1 MDFIDYLTSVRPR
14 VEKELDAGLP
24 IPISQRHLQ
33 EVAQD
38 SSAFAEKSVEQDVA
52 APAKP
57 AAVEP
62 AAAAVSAEPSAC
74 NSVVA
79 DLNTYLYQ
87 PLRGFSAT
95 GGKRVR
101 PALVLLAT
109 QAVHGDVEAA
119 LPVAC
124 AIEDFQSAA
133 LIHDDIADKSEMRR
147 GEPCLYRSLGTG
159 LAINVGDAALVHTI
173 GRICH
178 GNAYDETTRLRLIDA
193 LISMQERTLE
203 GQALDL
209 GWTQE
214 NRWDITPDE
223 YLFMATSKTA
233 YYSAAYPLLCGAIVG
248 GGTAEQRSALEA
260 FGLKA
265 GLAFQLQDDL
275 LNLVGDAKTQ
285 GKDFRSDITEGKRT
299 LLVVKAIEVLL
310 ASAKDNAEGNAESNA
325 KDSAGSNAKSSTPDA
340 ATAKAS
346 YKKLISLLSSKT
358 NDPILL
364 EEAVELIVSTGA
376 VDDVRAYAQ
385 TLIAEAK
392 GYLEEAPFDAEARD
406 TLLSMA
412 DFFVNRER

>member
-24 IPISQRHLQ
+24 IPVSQRHLQ
-33 EVAQD
+33 E
-38 SSAFAEKSVEQDVA
+38 AESCTLVEQNVA
-52 APAKP
+52 KS
-57 AAVEP
+57 
-62 AAAAVSAEPSAC
+62 AAAVPAEPAAC

-109 QAVHGDVEAA
+109 QAVHGNVEAA

-133 LIHDDIADKSEMRR
+133 LIHDDIADKSELRR
-147 GEPCLYRSLGTG
+147 GEPCLYRRLGTG

-178 GNAYDETTRLRLIDA
+178 SNTYDETTRLRLIDA
-193 LISMQERTLE
+193 LISMQEHTLE

-310 ASAKDNAEGNAESNA
+310 ANA
-325 KDSAGSNAKSSTPDA
+325 KDTAERTADSTPDA
-340 ATAKAS
+340 AAAKAS
-346 YKKLISLLSSKT
+346 YKKLVSLLSSKT

-392 GYLEEAPFDAEARD
+392 GYLEEAPFDTEACD

>member
-24 IPISQRHLQ
+24 IPVSQRHLQ
-33 EVAQD
+33 E
-38 SSAFAEKSVEQDVA
+38 AEA
-52 APAKP
+52 T
-57 AAVEP
+57 
-62 AAAAVSAEPSAC
+62 AC

-178 GNAYDETTRLRLIDA
+178 GNAYDEATRLRLIDA

-299 LLVVKAIEVLL
+299 LLVVKAIEALL
-310 ASAKDNAEGNAESNA
+310 ANAKGNAESNTKESSA
-325 KDSAGSNAKSSTPDA
+325 KDNAGSNAKSSTPDA
-340 ATAKAS
+340 AAAKAS

-376 VDDVRAYAQ
+376 VDDVRVYAQ

>member
-24 IPISQRHLQ
+24 IPVSQRHLQ
-33 EVAQD
+33 E
-38 SSAFAEKSVEQDVA
+38 AESCTLVEQNVA
-52 APAKP
+52 KS
-57 AAVEP
+57 
-62 AAAAVSAEPSAC
+62 AAAVPAEPAAC
-74 NSVVA
+74 NSVIA

-109 QAVHGDVEAA
+109 QAVHGNIEAA

-133 LIHDDIADKSEMRR
+133 LIHDDIADKSELRR
-147 GEPCLYRSLGTG
+147 GEPCLYRRLGTG

-193 LISMQERTLE
+193 LISMQEHTLE

-275 LNLVGDAKTQ
+275 LNLVGNAKTQ

-310 ASAKDNAEGNAESNA
+310 ANAEGNAKDSSAKDNA
-325 KDSAGSNAKSSTPDA
+325 DSTAKSSTPSVA
-340 ATAKAS
+340 AAKAS

-392 GYLEEAPFDAEARD
+392 GCLEEAPFDAEARD

>member
-24 IPISQRHLQ
+24 IPVSQRHLQ
-33 EVAQD
+33 E
-38 SSAFAEKSVEQDVA
+38 AESCTLVEQNVA
-52 APAKP
+52 KS
-57 AAVEP
+57 
-62 AAAAVSAEPSAC
+62 AAAVPAEPTAC

-133 LIHDDIADKSEMRR
+133 LIHDDIADKSELRR
-147 GEPCLYRSLGTG
+147 GEPCLYRRLGTG

-178 GNAYDETTRLRLIDA
+178 GNTYDETTQLRLIDA
-193 LISMQERTLE
+193 LISMQEHTLE

-310 ASAKDNAEGNAESNA
+310 ANAEGNAESNA
-325 KDSAGSNAKSSTPDA
+325 KESAEGNAGCSAKDNAGSNAKDSTPDA
-340 ATAKAS
+340 AAAKAS

-376 VDDVRAYAQ
+376 VDNVRAYAQ

>member
-24 IPISQRHLQ
+24 IPVSERHLQ
-33 EVAQD
+33 E
-38 SSAFAEKSVEQDVA
+38 AESCTLVEQNVA
-52 APAKP
+52 KS
-57 AAVEP
+57 
-62 AAAAVSAEPSAC
+62 AAAVPAEPAAC

-109 QAVHGDVEAA
+109 QAVHGNVEAA

-133 LIHDDIADKSEMRR
+133 LIHDDIADKSELRR
-147 GEPCLYRSLGTG
+147 GEPCLYRRLGTG

-178 GNAYDETTRLRLIDA
+178 SNTYDEATRLRLIDA
-193 LISMQERTLE
+193 LISMQEHTLE

-275 LNLVGDAKTQ
+275 LNLVGNAKTQ

-310 ASAKDNAEGNAESNA
+310 ANAESNA
-325 KDSAGSNAKSSTPDA
+325 KDSTPDA
-340 ATAKAS
+340 AAAKAS

>member
-24 IPISQRHLQ
+24 IPVSQRHLQ
-33 EVAQD
+33 E
-38 SSAFAEKSVEQDVA
+38 
-52 APAKP
+52 
-57 AAVEP
+57 
-62 AAAAVSAEPSAC
+62 AEPPTC
-74 NSVVA
+74 NSIVA

-95 GGKRVR
+95 GGKRGR

-109 QAVHGDVEAA
+109 QAVHGNVEAA

-133 LIHDDIADKSEMRR
+133 LIHDDIADKSELRR
-147 GEPCLYRSLGTG
+147 GEPCLYRRLGTG

-178 GNAYDETTRLRLIDA
+178 GNMYDETTRLRLIDT

-248 GGTAEQRSALEA
+248 GGTAEQRSALKA

-310 ASAKDNAEGNAESNA
+310 ANAEGNA
-325 KDSAGSNAKSSTPDA
+325 KDSAKANAESNAKSSTPGA
-340 ATAKAS
+340 AAAKAS

-376 VDDVRAYAQ
+376 VDDVRTYAQ

>member
-24 IPISQRHLQ
+24 IPVSQRHLK
-33 EVAQD
+33 E
-38 SSAFAEKSVEQDVA
+38 AESCTLVEQNVA
-52 APAKP
+52 KS
-57 AAVEP
+57 
-62 AAAAVSAEPSAC
+62 AAAVPAEPAAC
-74 NSVVA
+74 NSVIA

-109 QAVHGDVEAA
+109 QAVHGNIEAA

-133 LIHDDIADKSEMRR
+133 LIHDDIADKSELRR
-147 GEPCLYRSLGTG
+147 GEPCLYRRLGTG

-193 LISMQERTLE
+193 LISMQEHTLE

-275 LNLVGDAKTQ
+275 LNLVGNAKTQ

-310 ASAKDNAEGNAESNA
+310 ANAEGNAESNT
-325 KDSAGSNAKSSTPDA
+325 KDSSTKGIAGSNAKSSTSDA
-340 ATAKAS
+340 AAAKAS

-364 EEAVELIVSTGA
+364 DEAVELIVSTGA

>member
-24 IPISQRHLQ
+24 ISVSQRHLK
-33 EVAQD
+33 E
-38 SSAFAEKSVEQDVA
+38 AESCTLVEQNVA
-52 APAKP
+52 KS
-57 AAVEP
+57 
-62 AAAAVSAEPSAC
+62 AAAVPAEPAAC
-74 NSVVA
+74 NSVIA

-109 QAVHGDVEAA
+109 QAVHGNIEAA

-133 LIHDDIADKSEMRR
+133 LIHDDIADKSELRR
-147 GEPCLYRSLGTG
+147 GEPCLYRRLGTG

-193 LISMQERTLE
+193 LISMQEHTLE

-325 KDSAGSNAKSSTPDA
+325 KDSAGSNAKSSTSDA
-340 ATAKAS
+340 AAAKAS

-376 VDDVRAYAQ
+376 VDDVRTYAQ

>member
-1 MDFIDYLTSVRPR
+1 MDFIDYLTSIRPR

-33 EVAQD
+33 EA
-38 SSAFAEKSVEQDVA
+38 
-52 APAKP
+52 
-57 AAVEP
+57 EP
-62 AAAAVSAEPSAC
+62 AAC
-74 NSVVA
+74 NSIVA

-109 QAVHGDVEAA
+109 QAVHGNIEAA

-133 LIHDDIADKSEMRR
+133 LIHDDIADKSELRR
-147 GEPCLYRSLGTG
+147 GEPCLYRRLGTG

-193 LISMQERTLE
+193 LISMQEHTLE

-275 LNLVGDAKTQ
+275 LNLVGNAKTQ

-310 ASAKDNAEGNAESNA
+310 ANAEGNAESNTKDSSA
-325 KDSAGSNAKSSTPDA
+325 KDNAGGNAKSSTPSVA
-340 ATAKAS
+340 AAKAS

-392 GYLEEAPFDAEARD
+392 GCLEEAPFDAEARD

>member
-24 IPISQRHLQ
+24 IPVSQRHLK
-33 EVAQD
+33 E
-38 SSAFAEKSVEQDVA
+38 
-52 APAKP
+52 
-57 AAVEP
+57 
-62 AAAAVSAEPSAC
+62 AEPTAY

-133 LIHDDIADKSEMRR
+133 LIHDDIADKSELRR
-147 GEPCLYRSLGTG
+147 GEPCLYRRLGTG

-178 GNAYDETTRLRLIDA
+178 SNTYDETTRLRLIDA
-193 LISMQERTLE
+193 LISMQKHTLE

-310 ASAKDNAEGNAESNA
+310 ANAKDTAEGTADSTAKGTAGSNA
-325 KDSAGSNAKSSTPDA
+325 KDSTPDA
-340 ATAKAS
+340 ASAKAS

-376 VDDVRAYAQ
+376 VDDVRTYAQ

>member
-1 MDFIDYLTSVRPR
+1 MDFIGYLTSVRPR

-24 IPISQRHLQ
+24 IPVSKRHLQ
-33 EVAQD
+33 EAAQD
-38 SSAFAEKSVEQDVA
+38 SCAFAEQNVEQNVA
-52 APAKP
+52 KS
-57 AAVEP
+57 
-62 AAAAVSAEPSAC
+62 AAAVPAEPAAC

-133 LIHDDIADKSEMRR
+133 LIHDDIADKSELRR
-147 GEPCLYRSLGTG
+147 GEPCLYRRLGTG

-173 GRICH
+173 GRICR
-178 GNAYDETTRLRLIDA
+178 GNVYDETTRLRLIDA

-248 GGTAEQRSALEA
+248 KASVRQCSALKA

-275 LNLVGDAKTQ
+275 LNLVGNARTQ

-310 ASAKDNAEGNAESNA
+310 ANAKDNTS
-325 KDSAGSNAKSSTPDA
+325 DA
-340 ATAKAS
+340 AAAKAS

>member
-24 IPISQRHLQ
+24 IPISQRHLK
-33 EVAQD
+33 E
-38 SSAFAEKSVEQDVA
+38 AEA
-52 APAKP
+52 T
-57 AAVEP
+57 
-62 AAAAVSAEPSAC
+62 AC
-74 NSVVA
+74 NSIVS

-133 LIHDDIADKSEMRR
+133 LIHDDIADKSELRR
-147 GEPCLYRSLGTG
+147 GEPCLYRRLGTG

-178 GNAYDETTRLRLIDA
+178 GNTYDEATRLRLIDA
-193 LISMQERTLE
+193 LISMQEHTLE

-248 GGTAEQRSALEA
+248 GGTVEQRSALEA

-275 LNLVGDAKTQ
+275 LNLVGNAKTQ

-310 ASAKDNAEGNAESNA
+310 ANAEGNAESNTKDSSA
-325 KDSAGSNAKSSTPDA
+325 KDNAGGNAKSSTPSVA
-340 ATAKAS
+340 AAKAS

-392 GYLEEAPFDAEARD
+392 GCLEEAPFDAEARD

>member
-24 IPISQRHLQ
+24 IPVSQRHLQ
-33 EVAQD
+33 
-38 SSAFAEKSVEQDVA
+38 K
-52 APAKP
+52 
-57 AAVEP
+57 VEP
-62 AAAAVSAEPSAC
+62 TAC
-74 NSVVA
+74 NSIVA

-119 LPVAC
+119 LPIAC

-133 LIHDDIADKSEMRR
+133 LIHDDIADKSELRR
-147 GEPCLYRSLGTG
+147 GEPCLYRRLGTG

-178 GNAYDETTRLRLIDA
+178 SNTYDEATRLRLIDA
-193 LISMQERTLE
+193 LISMQEHTLE

-223 YLFMATSKTA
+223 YLFMAMSKTA

-299 LLVVKAIEVLL
+299 LLVVKAIEALL
-310 ASAKDNAEGNAESNA
+310 ANAESNA
-325 KDSAGSNAKSSTPDA
+325 KDSSAKDNAGSNAKNSTPDA
-340 ATAKAS
+340 AAAKAS

-376 VDDVRAYAQ
+376 VDDVQAYAQ

-392 GYLEEAPFDAEARD
+392 GYLEEVPFDAEARD

>member
-24 IPISQRHLQ
+24 IPVSQRHLQ
-33 EVAQD
+33 EAESCTLAEQNVA
-38 SSAFAEKSVEQDVA
+38 KS
-52 APAKP
+52 
-57 AAVEP
+57 
-62 AAAAVSAEPSAC
+62 AAAVPAEPTAC
-74 NSVVA
+74 NSIVA

-109 QAVHGDVEAA
+109 QAVHGNVEAA

-147 GEPCLYRSLGTG
+147 GEPCLYRRLGTG

-178 GNAYDETTRLRLIDA
+178 GNAYDEATRLRLIDA

-310 ASAKDNAEGNAESNA
+310 ANVKATAGNNA
-325 KDSAGSNAKSSTPDA
+325 KDSTPDA
-340 ATAKAS
+340 AAAKTS

-376 VDDVRAYAQ
+376 VDNVRAYAQ

-392 GYLEEAPFDAEARD
+392 GCLEEASFDAEARD

>member
-24 IPISQRHLQ
+24 IPVSQRHLQ
-33 EVAQD
+33 E
-38 SSAFAEKSVEQDVA
+38 AESCTLVEQNVA
-52 APAKP
+52 KS
-57 AAVEP
+57 
-62 AAAAVSAEPSAC
+62 AAAVPAEPAAC

-178 GNAYDETTRLRLIDA
+178 GNAYGETTRLCLIDA

-214 NRWDITPDE
+214 NRWNITPDE
-223 YLFMATSKTA
+223 YFFMATSKTA

-299 LLVVKAIEVLL
+299 LLVVKAIEALL
-310 ASAKDNAEGNAESNA
+310 ANAEGNAESNTKDSSA
-325 KDSAGSNAKSSTPDA
+325 KDTAGSNAKDSTPDA
-340 ATAKAS
+340 AAAKAS

-376 VDDVRAYAQ
+376 VDNVRAYAQ

>member
-24 IPISQRHLQ
+24 IPISQRHLK
-33 EVAQD
+33 E
-38 SSAFAEKSVEQDVA
+38 AEA
-52 APAKP
+52 T
-57 AAVEP
+57 
-62 AAAAVSAEPSAC
+62 AC
-74 NSVVA
+74 NSIVS

-133 LIHDDIADKSEMRR
+133 LIHDDIADKSELRR
-147 GEPCLYRSLGTG
+147 GEPCLYRRLGTG

-178 GNAYDETTRLRLIDA
+178 GNTYDEATRLRLIDA
-193 LISMQERTLE
+193 LISMQEHTLE

-248 GGTAEQRSALEA
+248 RGTVEQRSALEA

-310 ASAKDNAEGNAESNA
+310 ANAEGNAESNTKDSSA
-325 KDSAGSNAKSSTPDA
+325 KDNAGGNAKSSTPSVA
-340 ATAKAS
+340 AAKAS

-392 GYLEEAPFDAEARD
+392 GCLEEAPFDAEARD

>member
-24 IPISQRHLQ
+24 IPVSQRHLQ
-33 EVAQD
+33 E
-38 SSAFAEKSVEQDVA
+38 
-52 APAKP
+52 
-57 AAVEP
+57 
-62 AAAAVSAEPSAC
+62 AEPTAC

-133 LIHDDIADKSEMRR
+133 LIHDDIADKSELRR
-147 GEPCLYRSLGTG
+147 GEPCLYHRLGTG

-193 LISMQERTLE
+193 LISMQEHTLE

-223 YLFMATSKTA
+223 YIFMATSKTA

-310 ASAKDNAEGNAESNA
+310 ANTESNA
-325 KDSAGSNAKSSTPDA
+325 KDSAEHSAGSNAKDSTPDA
-340 ATAKAS
+340 AAAKAS

-364 EEAVELIVSTGA
+364 EEAVGLIVSTGA

-392 GYLEEAPFDAEARD
+392 GYLEEAPFDAEAHD

>member
-24 IPISQRHLQ
+24 IPVSQKHLQ
-33 EVAQD
+33 E
-38 SSAFAEKSVEQDVA
+38 AESCTLVEQNVA
-52 APAKP
+52 KS
-57 AAVEP
+57 AAVVPAEP
-62 AAAAVSAEPSAC
+62 AAC

-109 QAVHGDVEAA
+109 QAVHGNVEEA

-133 LIHDDIADKSEMRR
+133 LIHDDIADKSELRR
-147 GEPCLYRSLGTG
+147 GEPCLYRRLGTG

-178 GNAYDETTRLRLIDA
+178 GNTYDEATRLRLIDA

-248 GGTAEQRSALEA
+248 GGTAEQRSALKA

-275 LNLVGDAKTQ
+275 LNLVGNAKTQ

-310 ASAKDNAEGNAESNA
+310 ANAGSNA
-325 KDSAGSNAKSSTPDA
+325 KDSTPDA
-340 ATAKAS
+340 AAAKAS

-376 VDDVRAYAQ
+376 VDDVRACAQ

>member
-24 IPISQRHLQ
+24 ISVSQRHLK
-33 EVAQD
+33 E
-38 SSAFAEKSVEQDVA
+38 AESCTLVEQNVA
-52 APAKP
+52 KQNVTKPGVVVPA
-57 AAVEP
+57 
-62 AAAAVSAEPSAC
+62 AC
-74 NSVVA
+74 NSIVA

-109 QAVHGDVEAA
+109 QAVHGNVEAA

-133 LIHDDIADKSEMRR
+133 LIHDDIADKSELRR
-147 GEPCLYRSLGTG
+147 GEPCLYRRLGIG

-178 GNAYDETTRLRLIDA
+178 SNAYDEATRLRLIDA

-299 LLVVKAIEVLL
+299 LLVVKAIEALL
-310 ASAKDNAEGNAESNA
+310 ASAKDN
-325 KDSAGSNAKSSTPDA
+325 TPDA
-340 ATAKAS
+340 AAAKAS

-358 NDPILL
+358 NDSILL

-392 GYLEEAPFDAEARD
+392 GYLEEAPFDTEARD

>member
-24 IPISQRHLQ
+24 ISVSQRHLK
-33 EVAQD
+33 E
-38 SSAFAEKSVEQDVA
+38 AESCTLVEQNVA
-52 APAKP
+52 KS
-57 AAVEP
+57 
-62 AAAAVSAEPSAC
+62 AAAVPAEPAAC
-74 NSVVA
+74 NSVIA

-109 QAVHGDVEAA
+109 QAVHGNIEAA

-133 LIHDDIADKSEMRR
+133 LIHDDIADKSELRR
-147 GEPCLYRSLGTG
+147 GEPCLYRRLGTG

-193 LISMQERTLE
+193 LISMQEHTLE

-310 ASAKDNAEGNAESNA
+310 ANTGSNA
-325 KDSAGSNAKSSTPDA
+325 KDSTPDA

-392 GYLEEAPFDAEARD
+392 GYLEEAPFDTEACD

>member
-24 IPISQRHLQ
+24 ISVSQRHLK
-33 EVAQD
+33 E
-38 SSAFAEKSVEQDVA
+38 AESCTLVEQNVA
-52 APAKP
+52 KS
-57 AAVEP
+57 
-62 AAAAVSAEPSAC
+62 AAAVPAEPAAC
-74 NSVVA
+74 NSVIA

-109 QAVHGDVEAA
+109 QAVHGNIEAA

-133 LIHDDIADKSEMRR
+133 LIHDDIADKSELRR
-147 GEPCLYRSLGTG
+147 GEPCLYRRLGTG

-173 GRICH
+173 RRICH
-178 GNAYDETTRLRLIDA
+178 SNAYDEATRLRLIDA
-193 LISMQERTLE
+193 LISMQEHTLE

-248 GGTAEQRSALEA
+248 GGTAEQRSALKA

-275 LNLVGDAKTQ
+275 LNLVGNAKTQ

-310 ASAKDNAEGNAESNA
+310 ANAESNA
-325 KDSAGSNAKSSTPDA
+325 KDSTPDA
-340 ATAKAS
+340 AAAKAS

>member
-24 IPISQRHLQ
+24 IPVSKRHLQ
-33 EVAQD
+33 E
-38 SSAFAEKSVEQDVA
+38 AESCTLVEQNVA
-52 APAKP
+52 KS
-57 AAVEP
+57 
-62 AAAAVSAEPSAC
+62 AAAVSAEPAAC

-109 QAVHGDVEAA
+109 QAVHGNVEAA

-133 LIHDDIADKSEMRR
+133 LIHDDIADKSELRR
-147 GEPCLYRSLGTG
+147 GEPCLYRRLGTG

-178 GNAYDETTRLRLIDA
+178 GNTYDETTQLRLIDA
-193 LISMQERTLE
+193 LISMQEHTLE

-299 LLVVKAIEVLL
+299 LLVVKAIEALL
-310 ASAKDNAEGNAESNA
+310 ANAKGNAESNTKESSA
-325 KDSAGSNAKSSTPDA
+325 KDNAGSNAKSSTPDA
-340 ATAKAS
+340 AAAKAS

-376 VDDVRAYAQ
+376 VDNVRAYAQ

-392 GYLEEAPFDAEARD
+392 GCLEEAPFDAEARD

>member
-24 IPISQRHLQ
+24 IPVSQRHLQ
-33 EVAQD
+33 E
-38 SSAFAEKSVEQDVA
+38 AESCTLVEQNVA
-52 APAKP
+52 KS
-57 AAVEP
+57 
-62 AAAAVSAEPSAC
+62 AAAVPAEPAAC

-109 QAVHGDVEAA
+109 QAVHGNIEAA

-133 LIHDDIADKSEMRR
+133 LIHDDIADKSELRR
-147 GEPCLYRSLGTG
+147 GEPCLYRRLGTG

-193 LISMQERTLE
+193 LISMQEHTLE

-310 ASAKDNAEGNAESNA
+310 ANAEGNAESNTKDSSA
-325 KDSAGSNAKSSTPDA
+325 KDNAGGNAKSSTPSVA
-340 ATAKAS
+340 AAKAS

-376 VDDVRAYAQ
+376 VDDVRSYAQ

>member
-24 IPISQRHLQ
+24 IPVSQRHLQ
-33 EVAQD
+33 E
-38 SSAFAEKSVEQDVA
+38 AESCTLVEQNVA
-52 APAKP
+52 KS
-57 AAVEP
+57 
-62 AAAAVSAEPSAC
+62 AAAVPAEPTAC

-133 LIHDDIADKSEMRR
+133 LIHDDIADKSELRR
-147 GEPCLYRSLGTG
+147 GEPCLYRRLGTG

-178 GNAYDETTRLRLIDA
+178 GNTYDETTQLRLIDA
-193 LISMQERTLE
+193 LISMQEHTLE

-299 LLVVKAIEVLL
+299 LLVVKAIEALL
-310 ASAKDNAEGNAESNA
+310 ANAEGNAESNTKDSSA
-325 KDSAGSNAKSSTPDA
+325 KDNADSTAKSSTPSVA
-340 ATAKAS
+340 AAKAS

-392 GYLEEAPFDAEARD
+392 GCLEEAPFDAEARD

>member
-24 IPISQRHLQ
+24 IPVSQRHLK
-33 EVAQD
+33 E
-38 SSAFAEKSVEQDVA
+38 AESCTLVEQNVA
-52 APAKP
+52 KS
-57 AAVEP
+57 
-62 AAAAVSAEPSAC
+62 AAAVPAEPAAC
-74 NSVVA
+74 NSVIA

-109 QAVHGDVEAA
+109 QAVHGNIEAA

-133 LIHDDIADKSEMRR
+133 LIHDDIADKSELRR
-147 GEPCLYRSLGTG
+147 GEPCLYRRLGTG

-193 LISMQERTLE
+193 LISMQEHTLE

-275 LNLVGDAKTQ
+275 LNLVGNAKTQ

-310 ASAKDNAEGNAESNA
+310 ANAEGNAESNTKDSSA
-325 KDSAGSNAKSSTPDA
+325 KDNADSTAKSSTPDA
-340 ATAKAS
+340 AAAKAS

>member
-24 IPISQRHLQ
+24 IPVSQRHLK
-33 EVAQD
+33 E
-38 SSAFAEKSVEQDVA
+38 AESCTLVEQNVA
-52 APAKP
+52 KS
-57 AAVEP
+57 
-62 AAAAVSAEPSAC
+62 AAAVPAEPAAC
-74 NSVVA
+74 NSVIA

-87 PLRGFSAT
+87 PLRGFSVT

-109 QAVHGDVEAA
+109 QAVHGNIEAA

-133 LIHDDIADKSEMRR
+133 LIHDDIADKSELRR
-147 GEPCLYRSLGTG
+147 GEPCLYRRLGTG

-173 GRICH
+173 RRICH
-178 GNAYDETTRLRLIDA
+178 SNAYDKTTRLRLIDA
-193 LISMQERTLE
+193 LISMQEHTLE

-275 LNLVGDAKTQ
+275 LNLVGNAKTQ

-310 ASAKDNAEGNAESNA
+310 ANAEGNAESNTKDSSA
-325 KDSAGSNAKSSTPDA
+325 KDNADSTAKSSTPDA
-340 ATAKAS
+340 AAAKAS

-364 EEAVELIVSTGA
+364 EEAVGLIVSTGA
-376 VDDVRAYAQ
+376 VDDVRTYAQ

>member
-1 MDFIDYLTSVRPR
+1 MDFIDYLTSVRSR

-24 IPISQRHLQ
+24 IPVSQRHLK
-33 EVAQD
+33 E
-38 SSAFAEKSVEQDVA
+38 AESCTLVEQNVA
-52 APAKP
+52 KS
-57 AAVEP
+57 
-62 AAAAVSAEPSAC
+62 AAAVPAEPAAC
-74 NSVVA
+74 NSVIA
-79 DLNTYLYQ
+79 DLDSYLYQ

-109 QAVHGDVEAA
+109 QAVHGKVEAA

-133 LIHDDIADKSEMRR
+133 LIHDDIADKSELRR
-147 GEPCLYRSLGTG
+147 GEPCLYRRLGTG

-178 GNAYDETTRLRLIDA
+178 SNVYDKTIRLRLIDA

-248 GGTAEQRSALEA
+248 KASVRQCLALEA

-299 LLVVKAIEVLL
+299 LLVVKAIEALL
-310 ASAKDNAEGNAESNA
+310 ASAKDN
-325 KDSAGSNAKSSTPDA
+325 TPDA

-376 VDDVRAYAQ
+376 VDDVRSYAQ

-392 GYLEEAPFDAEARD
+392 GCLEEALFDAEARD

>member
-33 EVAQD
+33 E
-38 SSAFAEKSVEQDVA
+38 AESCTLVEQNVA
-52 APAKP
+52 KSAAAKP
-57 AAVEP
+57 AA
-62 AAAAVSAEPSAC
+62 C
-74 NSVVA
+74 NSIVA

-87 PLRGFSAT
+87 PLRRFSAT

-133 LIHDDIADKSEMRR
+133 LIHDDIADKSELRR
-147 GEPCLYRSLGTG
+147 GEPCLYRRLGTG

-178 GNAYDETTRLRLIDA
+178 SNVYDKTTRLRLIDA

-248 GGTAEQRSALEA
+248 GGTAEQRSALKA

-275 LNLVGDAKTQ
+275 LNLVGNARTQ

-310 ASAKDNAEGNAESNA
+310 ANAKDNTS
-325 KDSAGSNAKSSTPDA
+325 DA
-340 ATAKAS
+340 AAAKAS

>member
-1 MDFIDYLTSVRPR
+1 MDFIDYLTSVRPC

-24 IPISQRHLQ
+24 IPVSQRHLK
-33 EVAQD
+33 E
-38 SSAFAEKSVEQDVA
+38 
-52 APAKP
+52 
-57 AAVEP
+57 
-62 AAAAVSAEPSAC
+62 AEPTAY

-133 LIHDDIADKSEMRR
+133 LIHDDIADKSELRR
-147 GEPCLYRSLGTG
+147 GEPCLYRRLGTG

-178 GNAYDETTRLRLIDA
+178 SNTYDETTRLRLIDA
-193 LISMQERTLE
+193 LISMQKHTLE

-310 ASAKDNAEGNAESNA
+310 ANAKDTAEGTADSTAKGTAGSNA
-325 KDSAGSNAKSSTPDA
+325 KDSTPDA
-340 ATAKAS
+340 ASAKAS

-364 EEAVELIVSTGA
+364 EEAVGLIVSTGA
-376 VDDVRAYAQ
+376 VDDVRTYAQ
-385 TLIAEAK
+385 MLIAEAK

>member
-24 IPISQRHLQ
+24 IPISQSHLQ
-33 EVAQD
+33 E
-38 SSAFAEKSVEQDVA
+38 AESCTLVEQNVA
-52 APAKP
+52 KSAAAKP
-57 AAVEP
+57 AA
-62 AAAAVSAEPSAC
+62 C
-74 NSVVA
+74 NSVIA

-109 QAVHGDVEAA
+109 QAVHGNVEAA

-133 LIHDDIADKSEMRR
+133 LIHDDIADKSELRR
-147 GEPCLYRSLGTG
+147 GEPCLYRRLGTG

-173 GRICH
+173 RRICH
-178 GNAYDETTRLRLIDA
+178 SNAYDKTTRLRLIDA
-193 LISMQERTLE
+193 LISMQEHTLE

-310 ASAKDNAEGNAESNA
+310 ANAEGNAESNTKDSSA
-325 KDSAGSNAKSSTPDA
+325 KDNVGGNAKSSTPSVA
-340 ATAKAS
+340 AAKAS

-392 GYLEEAPFDAEARD
+392 GCLEEAPFDAEARD

>member
-24 IPISQRHLQ
+24 IPVSQRHLQ
-33 EVAQD
+33 E
-38 SSAFAEKSVEQDVA
+38 
-52 APAKP
+52 
-57 AAVEP
+57 
-62 AAAAVSAEPSAC
+62 AEPTAC
-74 NSVVA
+74 NSIIA

-133 LIHDDIADKSEMRR
+133 LIHDDIADKSELRR
-147 GEPCLYRSLGTG
+147 GEPCLYRRLGTG

-173 GRICH
+173 RRICH
-178 GNAYDETTRLRLIDA
+178 SNAYDKTTRLRLIDA
-193 LISMQERTLE
+193 LISMQEHTLE

-310 ASAKDNAEGNAESNA
+310 ANAEGNAEDNTKSSA
-325 KDSAGSNAKSSTPDA
+325 KDTASSNTKSSTSDA
-340 ATAKAS
+340 AVAKAS

-392 GYLEEAPFDAEARD
+392 GYLEEAPFDTEARD

>member
-33 EVAQD
+33 E
-38 SSAFAEKSVEQDVA
+38 AESCTLVEQNVA
-52 APAKP
+52 KSAAAKP
-57 AAVEP
+57 AA
-62 AAAAVSAEPSAC
+62 C
-74 NSVVA
+74 NSVIA

-109 QAVHGDVEAA
+109 QAVHGNVEAA

-133 LIHDDIADKSEMRR
+133 LIHDDIADKSELRR
-147 GEPCLYRSLGTG
+147 GEPCLYRRLGTG

-173 GRICH
+173 RRICH
-178 GNAYDETTRLRLIDA
+178 SNAYDKTTRLRLIDA
-193 LISMQERTLE
+193 LISMQEHTLE

-310 ASAKDNAEGNAESNA
+310 ANAEGNAESNTKDSSA
-325 KDSAGSNAKSSTPDA
+325 KDNVGGNAKSSTPSVA
-340 ATAKAS
+340 AAKAS

-392 GYLEEAPFDAEARD
+392 GCLEEAPFDAEARD

-412 DFFVNRER
+412 DFFVNREW